1 MLGIQPSVLHQPALG
16 DFSPL
21 QALVTGVGQILSRAV
36 FVDIHISWNVKKD
49 LYLER
54 VPEF

>member
-36 FVDIHISWNVKKD
+36 FVDIHI
-49 LYLER
+49 LI
-54 VPEF
+54 